1 MIETGIVIGLILF
14 VSGSVGFWIY
24 SRPVKGI
31 AADSRES
38 SLSATNSALH

>member
-14 VSGSVGFWIY
+14 VLGSVGFWIY
-24 SRPVKGI
+24 SGPVKGV

-38 SLSATNSALH
+38 SLSASKSALH